1 MSASIFANKFYPFSL
16 ALSLLS
22 AIPYP
27 TLRELRGTGTP
38 YGKMA
43 KRHAQAS
50 PTLRIL
56 SRPLSVRA
64 LGLKLCQQ
72 KWLSTEEAEAVPEPS
87 TILVRFVCF
96 RVFLSW
102 CCDRTQTKIIS
113 FSCRNLGFG
122 KYSISYA
129 MASLRTLSLNLSFHQ

>member
-22 AIPYP
+22 AIPYS

-43 KRHAQAS
+43 KRHGQAS

-56 SRPLSVRA
+56 SRPPYVRP
-64 LGLKLCQQ
+64 LGVKLCQQ
-72 KWLSTEEAEAVPEPS
+72 ESLSTEEAEAVPEPS
-87 TILVRFVCF
+87 TILVRFVSEYFLVGTPIERKQTLF
-96 RVFLSW
+96 RLV
-102 CCDRTQTKIIS
+102 TET
-113 FSCRNLGFG
+113 
-122 KYSISYA
+122 
-129 MASLRTLSLNLSFHQ
+129 

>member
-27 TLRELRGTGTP
+27 TLGELRGTGTP

-56 SRPLSVRA
+56 SRPPYVRP

-72 KWLSTEEAEAVPEPS
+72 ESLSTEEAEAVPEPS
-87 TILVRFVCF
+87 TILVRFVSEY
-96 RVFLSW
+96 FLVGAPIE
-102 CCDRTQTKIIS
+102 RKQ
-113 FSCRNLGFG
+113 
-122 KYSISYA
+122 
-129 MASLRTLSLNLSFHQ
+129 TLSRLVAET

>member
-56 SRPLSVRA
+56 SRPPYVRA
-64 LGLKLCQQ
+64 LGVKLCQQ
-72 KWLSTEEAEAVPEPS
+72 ESLSTEKAEAVPEPL
-87 TILVRFVCF
+87 TILVRFVSEY
-96 RVFLSW
+96 FLVGAPIE
-102 CCDRTQTKIIS
+102 RKQ
-113 FSCRNLGFG
+113 
-122 KYSISYA
+122 
-129 MASLRTLSLNLSFHQ
+129 TLSRLAAESEVLGNVRFCARWLHCKPFP